1 MEPGRREPA
10 PPPLRI
16 VQELVN
22 TRDIM
27 ERTDAL
33 DSPAALHAWA
43 VERGL
48 LDEREP
54 VGADEH
60 RRVLE
65 LREAL
70 RALLLVHNGAELDA
84 GVAGSLDAAAR
95 QAGIT
100 LRFDGSET
108 GPRLVASST
117 GIDGLVG
124 TIILAVHEASRSGH
138 WKRLKACREPSC
150 RWAFYDH
157 SRNSRS
163 HWCTMSMCGG
173 RAKARAYRKRKRTRT
188 AATTTPSTGA

>member
-10 PPPLRI
+10 PPPSRI

-22 TRDIM
+22 TRDVM

-33 DSPAALHAWA
+33 DSSEALHAWA

-54 VGADEH
+54 VGADDP
-60 RRVLE
+60 RRVRE
-65 LREAL
+65 FREAL
-70 RALLLVHNGAELDA
+70 RALLLAHNGGGLDA
-84 GVAGSLDAAAR
+84 GVTGSLDAAAR
-95 QAGIT
+95 VAGIT

-108 GPRLVASST
+108 CPTLVASSA

-124 TIILAVHEASRSGH
+124 TIILAVHEASRSGQ

-157 SRNSRS
+157 SRNSAS

-173 RAKARAYRKRKRTRT
+173 RSKARAYRKRKRTGA
-188 AATTTPSTGA
+188 AATKAPTAGA